1 MIRISATL
9 RDIYVNSLYIAPNSS
24 NNEKV
29 SDKVY
34 IAPNSSNNEKVSDK
48 VYRKNQSRYFMFNNS
63 FHKIMSFMR

>member
-9 RDIYVNSLYIAPNSS
+9 RDIYVNSL
-24 NNEKV
+24 
-29 SDKVY
+29 Y